1 VRRVA
6 RTLVP
11 LVLLLAAAPPVASA
25 AQHASRVVTV
35 QTVPAVSGLS
45 LTFENRR
52 YVTDSGGRVLIPRAP
67 GVSSTYVRSR
77 ATVGSRKL
85 NANTI
90 VRFSRWFTARSES
103 IAGLEVF
110 RKIRWHFVDANGS
123 PVPLRSIGRVVLR
136 SSTGEVF
143 VYRTRQLGQPR
154 WLLSRRVASIH
165 GQVKPKDVEYSMQS
179 ITVLGANVVT
189 AGQQKF
195 WPQRDRDVPFELAF
209 FTLTVRGE
217 DALFGSSVG
226 THARLEL
233 PDGRAR
239 DLRLVHGKAVVA
251 SLPRGHYRIT
261 VTDGV
266 YRMPQPLVLSRSQ
279 VAVVPVVTM
288 LDVLVVAGGLLLAAL
303 GLVFLGRPY
312 LARRAAGRLAARGR
326 VPNPRVDES

>member
-1 VRRVA
+1 M
-6 RTLVP
+6 
-11 LVLLLAAAPPVASA
+11 
-25 AQHASRVVTV
+25 
-35 QTVPAVSGLS
+35 
-45 LTFENRR
+45 
-52 YVTDSGGRVLIPRAP
+52 
-67 GVSSTYVRSR
+67 
-77 ATVGSRKL
+77 
-85 NANTI
+85 
-90 VRFSRWFTARSES
+90 
-103 IAGLEVF
+103 
-110 RKIRWHFVDANGS
+110 
-123 PVPLRSIGRVVLR
+123 LR
-136 SSTGEVF
+136 SSTGEVR
-143 VYRTRQLGQPR
+143 VLPHGRLGRPH
-154 WLLSRRVASIH
+154 WLLSRRVASIR
-165 GQVKPKDVEYSMQS
+165 GQVKPKDVDYSVQS

-195 WPQRDRDVPFELAF
+195 APQSDRDVRFKLAF

-233 PDGRAR
+233 PDGTAR

-288 LDVLVVAGGLLLAAL
+288 LDILVVAGGLLLAAL

-312 LARRAAGRLAARGR
+312 LARRAAARLAARGR
-326 VPNPRVDES
+326 VPSPRVEQS

>member
-6 RTLVP
+6 RTLMP

-25 AQHASRVVTV
+25 AKHASAVVTV

-67 GVSSTYVRSR
+67 GVSSTDVRSR
-77 ATVGSRKL
+77 TTVGSRKL
-85 NANTI
+85 DANTI
-90 VRFSRWFTARSES
+90 VRFSRWFTEGSES
-103 IAGLEVF
+103 IAGLDIF
-110 RKIRWHFVDANGS
+110 RKSRWHFVDADGS
-123 PVPLRSIGRVVLR
+123 PVPLRRIGHIVLR
-136 SSTGEVF
+136 SSTGEV
-143 VYRTRQLGQPR
+143 RTYSTKLGQPHL
-154 WLLSRRVASIH
+154 LLSRRVASIH
-165 GQVKPKDVEYSMQS
+165 GQVKLKDVEYSVQS

-189 AGQQKF
+189 AGQRTF
-195 WPQRDRDVPFELAF
+195 TPQLDREVRFKLAF

-233 PDGRAR
+233 PDGTAR
-239 DLRLVHGKAVVA
+239 DLRLAHGKAVVA

-266 YRMPQPLVLSRSQ
+266 YRLPQPLVLSRSQ

-288 LDVLVVAGGLLLAAL
+288 LDILVVAGGLLLAAL
-303 GLVFLGRPY
+303 GLVFVGRPY
-312 LARRAAGRLAARGR
+312 LARRAAARLAARGR
-326 VPNPRVDES
+326 VPSPRVEQS

>member
-1 VRRVA
+1 MRRVA
-6 RTLVP
+6 RPLVP
-11 LVLLLAAAPPVASA
+11 LVLLLAAAPAVASA
-25 AQHASRVVTV
+25 AKHASAAVTV

-45 LTFENRR
+45 LTFDHRR
-52 YVTDSGGRVLIPRAP
+52 YVTDSGGRALIPRAP
-67 GVSSTYVRSR
+67 GVPSTDVRAR
-77 ATVGSRKL
+77 TAVGSRKL
-85 NANTI
+85 DANTK

-103 IAGLEVF
+103 IAGLEVW
-110 RKIRWHFVDANGS
+110 RKIRWRFVDANGS
-123 PVPLRSIGRVVLR
+123 PVPLRRIDRVVLR
-136 SSTGEVF
+136 SSTGEVHI
-143 VYRTRQLGQPR
+143 YTKLDQPH

-165 GQVKPKDVEYSMQS
+165 GQVKLKNVEYSMQS
-179 ITVLGANVVT
+179 ITVLGTNVVT

-195 WPQRDRDVPFELAF
+195 KPQRDRDVRFTLAF

-233 PDGRAR
+233 PDGTAR

-261 VTDGV
+261 VSDGV

-312 LARRAAGRLAARGR
+312 LARRAAARLAARGR
-326 VPNPRVDES
+326 APSPSAERP